1 MILLKNN
8 RFNIIYNK
16 SKDNYLFLDFKNREE
31 LSHSQVFSLLN
42 TWDKVLTDLE
52 SVFNKEI
59 YTCGDLFDP
68 DAPVEV
74 KTRTFYDIFHI
85 QQVEIDKLNLE
96 LDTYKES
103 YEKNK
108 EKLGRYEEYF
118 RLIKDLD
125 AFRDV
130 DTFKALLEYNIEG
143 VDSVAEYSAGAW
155 EDYTVLQGLYEKL
168 YGERY
173 VF

>member
-1 MILLKNN
+1 MKMKDD
-8 RFNIIYNK
+8 RFQIIYNH

-42 TWDKVLTDLE
+42 TWDKILTDLE

-68 DAPVEV
+68 DAPVEI
-74 KTRTFYDIFHI
+74 KTRTFHDIFHI
-85 QQVEIDKLNLE
+85 QQVEIERLNIELE
-96 LDTYKES
+96 VYKSS
-103 YEKNK
+103 YGKFK
-108 EKLGRYEEYF
+108 EKVDEYEEYF
-118 RLIKDLD
+118 RLIKDLHTY
-125 AFRDV
+125 RDV
-130 DTFKALLEYNIEG
+130 DTFKTLLECNIEG
-143 VDSVAEYSAGAW
+143 VDSVAECSAGAW
-155 EDYTVLQGLYEKL
+155 EEYNVLQGLYEKL

>member
-1 MILLKNN
+1 MVSYVILMKNN

-74 KTRTFYDIFHI
+74 KTRTFYDTFHI
-85 QQVEIDKLNLE
+85 QQVEIERLNIELE
-96 LDTYKES
+96 IYKSS
-103 YEKNK
+103 YGKFK
-108 EKLGRYEEYF
+108 EKVDEILGTDIAIPP
-118 RLIKDLD
+118 RLA
-125 AFRDV
+125 AFMKGRKSSVEMSREFD
-130 DTFKALLEYNIEG
+130 DFKAFLLKE
-143 VDSVAEYSAGAW
+143 
-155 EDYTVLQGLYEKL
+155 
-168 YGERY
+168 
-173 VF
+173 